1 MPVTGSHT
9 VLLQTGQPGGPGRH
23 TSQPG
28 GSNAVGGG
36 PINWA
41 KSLGPHH
48 THTADIPG
56 GEGTLKQAVTLVGAL
71 GQGS

>member
-1 MPVTGSHT
+1 MQSV
-9 VLLQTGQPGGPGRH
+9 
-23 TSQPG
+23 
-28 GSNAVGGG
+28 GG

-71 GQGS
+71 GQGSRAGCGEAR

>member
-1 MPVTGSHT
+1 MQSV
-9 VLLQTGQPGGPGRH
+9 
-23 TSQPG
+23 
-28 GSNAVGGG
+28 GG

-71 GQGS
+71 GQGSRAGCGEDVAQQVAVWNNQRDNSSYLF